1 MKSSIQKKEDVSY
14 MKPAAFD
21 YYAPASV
28 EEALDRLAELGYS
41 GKVLAGGQSLI
52 PAMNFRM
59 ARPAALV
66 DLNNIPELDY
76 IKTPKEGG
84 LAIGTMTRD
93 SVVEHSQVV
102 SEKAPLVIEA
112 MPNIAHPQIR
122 NRGTFGGAIAH
133 ADPAGQLPGISL
145 ALRANLQILKKG
157 SERWVSVDDFFMG
170 PFMTVIEPDEML
182 AEVVLPP
189 LPAKTGTSYKQ
200 VSRQRG
206 SATQS
211 AIASVVTLDDKGK
224 MRQSA
229 HGDDERRRHA
239 AGFHGSRKDPG
250 RAGTHRSSHSRGRQ
264 KASETEIDPSSDM
277 HATAEYRR
285 HVTYGL
291 IIQSL
296 STAIARAKGKEG

>member
-1 MKSSIQKKEDVSY
+1 

-21 YYAPASV
+21 YFAPASI
-28 EEALDRLAELGYS
+28 EEALEHLAELGYA

-59 ARPAALV
+59 ARPGTLV
-66 DLNNIPELDY
+66 DLNNIKELDY
-76 IKTPKEGG
+76 IKIPKEGG

-93 SVVEHSQVV
+93 SVVEHSKVV
-102 SEKAPLVIEA
+102 NEKAPLVIET
-112 MPNIAHPQIR
+112 MPNIGHPQIR

-145 ALRANLQILKKG
+145 ALRANLHILKKG
-157 SERWVSVDDFFMG
+157 SDRWVPIDDFFLG

-211 AIASVVTLDDKGK
+211 AIASVVTLDNAGK
-224 MRQSA
+224 VANIRVVMMSVGATPLVSLEAEKILIGQAPS
-229 HGDDERRRHA
+229 EA
-239 AGFHGSRKDPG
+239 AIKEV
-250 RAGTHRSSHSRGRQ
+250 AQ
-264 KASETEIDPSSDM
+264 KASTTEIDPSTDM
-277 HATAEYRR
+277 HATADYRR
-285 HVTYGL
+285 HATNEL

-296 STAIARAKGKEG
+296 STAIARAKGKGG

>member
-1 MKSSIQKKEDVSY
+1 

-28 EEALDRLAELGYS
+28 EEALDHLAELGYS

-66 DLNNIPELDY
+66 DLNNINELNY
-76 IKTPKEGG
+76 INVDKEGG

-93 SVVEHSQVV
+93 SVVEHSKVI
-102 SEKAPLVIEA
+102 SERAPLVVET
-112 MPNIAHPQIR
+112 MPNIGHPQIR

-145 ALRANLQILKKG
+145 ALRATLHILKKG
-157 SERWVSVDDFFMG
+157 SDRWVSIDDFFIG

-182 AEVVLPP
+182 AEVVLPA
-189 LPAKTGTSYKQ
+189 LPDKTGTSYKQ

-211 AIASVVTLDDKGK
+211 AIASVVTLDNKDKVANLRVVMMSVGATPLISMEAEK
-224 MRQSA
+224 ILVGQ
-229 HGDDERRRHA
+229 EPTEA
-239 AGFHGSRKDPG
+239 AIKEV
-250 RAGTHRSSHSRGRQ
+250 AQ
-264 KASETEIDPSSDM
+264 KASETEIDPSTDM
-277 HATAEYRR
+277 HATADYRK
-285 HVTYGL
+285 HATYEL

-296 STAIARAKGKEG
+296 STAVARAKGKGG

>member
-1 MKSSIQKKEDVSY
+1 

-21 YYAPASV
+21 YYAPTSV

-66 DLNNIPELDY
+66 DLNNIAELDY
-76 IKTPKEGG
+76 IKSTKEGG

-93 SVVEHSQVV
+93 SVVEHSKVV
-102 SEKAPLVIEA
+102 QEKAPLVVEA
-112 MPNIAHPQIR
+112 MPNIGHPQIR

-145 ALRANLQILKKG
+145 ALRAKLHLLKKG
-157 SERWVSVDDFFMG
+157 SDRWVDIDNFFVG
-170 PFMTVIEPDEML
+170 PFMTVIEPDEIL
-182 AEVVLPP
+182 SEAVFPP
-189 LPAKTGTSYKQ
+189 QPAKTGTSYKQ
-200 VSRQRG
+200 ISRQRG

-224 MRQSA
+224 VADVRVVMMSVGATPLVSMEAEKLLMDQEPTEEVFKKVA
-229 HGDDERRRHA
+229 
-239 AGFHGSRKDPG
+239 KN
-250 RAGTHRSSHSRGRQ
+250 
-264 KASETEIDPSSDM
+264 ASETEIDPSTDM
-277 HATAEYRR
+277 HATADYRR
-285 HVTYGL
+285 HVTYEL

-296 STAIARAKGKEG
+296 SCATARAKGKGG

>member
-1 MKSSIQKKEDVSY
+1 

-21 YYAPASV
+21 YFAPASI
-28 EEALDRLAELGYS
+28 EEALEHLAELGYA

-59 ARPAALV
+59 ARPGTLV
-66 DLNNIPELDY
+66 DLNNIKELDY

-93 SVVEHSQVV
+93 SVVEHSKVV
-102 SEKAPLVIEA
+102 NEKAPLVIET
-112 MPNIAHPQIR
+112 MPNIGPPQIR

-145 ALRANLQILKKG
+145 ALRANLHILKKG
-157 SERWVSVDDFFMG
+157 SDRWVPIDDFFLG

-211 AIASVVTLDDKGK
+211 AIASVVTLDNAGK
-224 MRQSA
+224 VANIRVVMMSVGATPLVSLEAEKILIGQAPS
-229 HGDDERRRHA
+229 EA
-239 AGFHGSRKDPG
+239 AIKEV
-250 RAGTHRSSHSRGRQ
+250 AQ
-264 KASETEIDPSSDM
+264 KASTTEIDPSTDM
-277 HATAEYRR
+277 HATADYRR
-285 HVTYGL
+285 HATNEL

-296 STAIARAKGKEG
+296 STAIARAKGKGG